1 MIIPKKVIVCD
12 LDGTLAVSKSPLSKD
27 MAEVL
32 CHLLENHYLAV
43 ISGGSYTQFQKQF
56 LSKLPCGP
64 DHFKNLSIY
73 PTMGSTSYV
82 YDETNNSWK
91 QLYNELIPENDR
103 KTIIKSLNEAMVE
116 SKINFKDA
124 YGDLVEDRGSQV
136 TFSGR
141 GQNAPAPVK
150 AVWDPD
156 QEKRK
161 LLVEILKK
169 KLKNK
174 FEIRIGGATSI
185 DITQKGIDKAYAI
198 GKIKKYLNVTDDNI
212 IFVGDALYKGGN
224 DEAVKSTGVDFIQ
237 EDGPDQT
244 LQLLSS
250 YM

>member
-1 MIIPKKVIVCD
+1 MSIPKKVIVCD

-32 CHLLENHYLAV
+32 CHLLETHYLAV

-56 LSKLPCGP
+56 LTKLPCGP
-64 DHFKNLSIY
+64 DHLKNLSIY
-73 PTMGSTSYV
+73 PTMGSTCYV
-82 YDETNNSWK
+82 YDDKANSWK
-91 QLYNELIPENDR
+91 QLYNELLSETDR
-103 KTIIKSLNEAMVE
+103 KNIIKALNEAVKE
-116 SKINFKDA
+116 SKMNFGDI
-124 YGDLVEDRGSQV
+124 YGDLIEDRGSQV

-141 GQNAPAPVK
+141 GQNAPAGVK
-150 AVWDPD
+150 AVWDPY

-161 LLVEILKK
+161 ILVELLKE
-169 KLKNK
+169 KLKDK

-185 DITQKGIDKAYAI
+185 DITQKGIDKGYAI
-198 GKIKKYLNVTDDNI
+198 GKIKDLLKVTDDNI
-212 IFVGDALYKGGN
+212 IFIGDALYKGGN
-224 DEAVKSTGVDFIQ
+224 DEAVKVTGVDFIQ